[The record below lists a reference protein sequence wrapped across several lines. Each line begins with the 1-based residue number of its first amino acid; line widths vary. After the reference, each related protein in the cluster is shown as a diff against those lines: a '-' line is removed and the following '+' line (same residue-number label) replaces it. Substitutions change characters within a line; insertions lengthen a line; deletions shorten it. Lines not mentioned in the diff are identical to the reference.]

1 MATQEA
7 DTARAQALEDDGVVS
22 QVQHQV
28 QEKAHDLKG
37 QASQNVRRQLNDRS
51 TEVGEQI
58 HSLGAALRRAAE
70 QLAED
75 GKTTPAEAA
84 RRAAVGVERVGGYLR
99 NGNADDFLTDVE
111 RFGRTRPWLTG
122 GLGLAF
128 GFAASR
134 FLKASSGR
142 RYSTT
147 EWARRDL
154 DAPLSR
160 SGAALETGPLRAPST
175 PPLPGG
181 LPE

>member
-75 GKTTPAEAA
+75 GKTTPAEAQWA
-84 RRAAVGVERVGGYLR
+84 WNGSAAIY
-99 NGNADDFLTDVE
+99 ATAT
-111 RFGRTRPWLTG
+111 RTTSSRMSSGSGAL
-122 GLGLAF
+122 GLG
-128 GFAASR
+128 
-134 FLKASSGR
+134 
-142 RYSTT
+142 
-147 EWARRDL
+147 
-154 DAPLSR
+154 
-160 SGAALETGPLRAPST
+160 
-175 PPLPGG
+175 
-181 LPE
+181 